1 LKDVS
6 EENLFDAI
14 RQAAQGRSPLASSVA
29 TRLVQRMYATGEER
43 LSRREIATG
52 SQSSIAR
59 SQEYLFDDGSELEA
73 NFEFN

>member
-29 TRLVQRMYATGEER
+29 TSLVQRTYATGEER
-43 LSRREIATG
+43 SSRREIATG
-52 SQSSIAR
+52 SHCGAR
-59 SQEYLFDDGSELEA
+59 KY
-73 NFEFN
+73 